1 MKNNWRATYKENMCP
16 SEEWG
21 GVQCKEWNSYLDEV
35 NVFFRLALTALKTLD
50 LIRCRAADAGSVGV
64 LRADSTVGG
73 ALGADSTAGGALG
86 ADGAADASCIMA
98 KKFDP

>member
-1 MKNNWRATYKENMCP
+1 MQRAERAA
-16 SEEWG
+16 G
-21 GVQCKEWNSYLDEV
+21 G
-35 NVFFRLALTALKTLD
+35 ALSAD
-50 LIRCRAADAGSVGV
+50 GAADAGSVGV